1 MAASPVLTPPPGNPR
16 FPLLDAMRAIAALSI
31 VAYHVAFF
39 SRATEHGVSGALLS
53 RLGVGV
59 TVFFVISGFV
69 LYRPMVRARWDG
81 EPPRPLGDYA
91 RRRALRIVP
100 AYWLALTVLAI
111 YPGLLGVFTDQWWV
125 YYGFGQIYSADTIL
139 KGIGPAWSLCT
150 ELLFYAALPFLAVA
164 LGRVW
169 RGGRRRGVR
178 AELAV
183 LAALGLASL
192 GFRAAVEL
200 GDGASYLTQ
209 TILGTFD
216 GFALGM
222 ALAVASVALA
232 DGRERPAAV
241 RLVAAR
247 PGVAWAIA
255 LACFAASA
263 AIGGPDPAFL
273 LGTDGPAGEALA
285 VRALGLM
292 TAVALL
298 APAMFADDAGGA
310 PRRLLAL
317 PSLGVARRDLLRH
330 LPLALPDHP
339 AGDRRPGHGGLPR
352 RVVLEDRGD
361 QRPDRDRVRCAQL
374 PPGRAPAAARAR
386 ARFAAAVTAAVRVC
400 TS

>member
-16 FPLLDAMRAIAALSI
+16 FPLLDSMRAIAALSI

-39 SRATEHGVSGALLS
+39 SRATEHGAGGALLS

-59 TVFFVISGFV
+59 TIFFVISGFV

-81 EPPRPLGDYA
+81 EPQRPLRDYA
-91 RRRALRIVP
+91 GRRAVRIIP
-100 AYWLALTVLAI
+100 AYWLALTLLAI

-125 YYGFGQIYSADTIL
+125 YYGFMQIYSAETIL

-183 LAALGLASL
+183 LAVLGLASF
-192 GFRAAVEL
+192 GFRAAIEL

-263 AIGGPDPAFL
+263 AIAGPDPAFL
-273 LGTDGPAGEALA
+273 LGVGTPAGEALA
-285 VRALGLM
+285 VRVLGLL

-317 PSLGVARRDLLRH
+317 PWLAWLGAISYGIYLWHYPIIQRVTVGQDMEGFPGGSGWKIAAISVPIVIVCAALSYHLLERPLLRRVS
-330 LPLALPDHP
+330 
-339 AGDRRPGHGGLPR
+339 GRRPPS
-352 RVVLEDRGD
+352 RV
-361 QRPDRDRVRCAQL
+361 PAS
-374 PPGRAPAAARAR
+374 PPP
-386 ARFAAAVTAAVRVC
+386 
-400 TS
+400 